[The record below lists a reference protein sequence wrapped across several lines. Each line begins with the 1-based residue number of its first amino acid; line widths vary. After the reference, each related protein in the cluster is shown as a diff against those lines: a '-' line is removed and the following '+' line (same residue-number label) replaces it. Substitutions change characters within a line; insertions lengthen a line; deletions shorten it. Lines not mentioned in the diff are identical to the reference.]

1 MHFEF
6 DLNSWY
12 IDLLD
17 TNLDLLVVH
26 GQIQISPVNILFIC
40 KTSSRRLQG
49 FLKTGLQDVFKTCL
63 QDMSS
68 RRPQDAF
75 SVTIFRLPRRL
86 QDVFATL
93 LQGVFKK
100 LWKTK
105 YCYAEYVLKTSS
117 RHVLKTCSRRLEDQQ
132 MFAGM
137 VDISIITS
145 LWPCQFMTSY
155 LSFHDVVSIC
165 YCTQLKMPMS
175 TKKPAYF

>member
-40 KTSSRRLQG
+40 KTSSRRLQ
-49 FLKTGLQDVFKTCL
+49 
-63 QDMSS
+63 
-68 RRPQDAF
+68 DAF

-86 QDVFATL
+86 QDVFARL

-175 TKKPAYF
+175 TEKPAYF